1 MAEKKRVVVNI
12 FIFFILKRENVCWN
26 CKKKVNSRYYDWWTS
41 GLETSRNNKLL
52 HHQYKMTSGRRKQ
65 KVPTRSLNFS
75 PKYPSLLKIY
85 YDFVFLVCAQK
96 TFLVVCRQNK
106 NNKYFFKEKTNNFFF
121 FFFFRICCLPFT
133 SSDDIQIKWRRQRR
147 NSTRLRSFLL

>member
-75 PKYPSLLKIY
+75 SKYPSLKIY

-106 NNKYFFKEKTNNFFF
+106 NNKYFFKEKTNIFFF